1 MVIVVKKLISSC
13 DTNEQGDTLY
23 AAILSPLHRGED
35 VVVDFSGILYATSS
49 FVNSALVPLLDTM
62 TLDAIKDRVRFRG
75 TLPAVAEMIRSRLT
89 YEASRS
95 HAA

>member
-1 MVIVVKKLISSC
+1 MVIFVKNLVSSC
-13 DTNEQGDTLY
+13 DTNDQGDTIY
-23 AAILSPLHRGED
+23 AAIRDRFDHGETIT
-35 VVVDFSGILYATSS
+35 VDFSGILYATSS
-49 FVNSALVPLLDTM
+49 FVNSALVPYLDVM
-62 TLDAIKDRVRFRG
+62 TLDEIKDRIRFRG